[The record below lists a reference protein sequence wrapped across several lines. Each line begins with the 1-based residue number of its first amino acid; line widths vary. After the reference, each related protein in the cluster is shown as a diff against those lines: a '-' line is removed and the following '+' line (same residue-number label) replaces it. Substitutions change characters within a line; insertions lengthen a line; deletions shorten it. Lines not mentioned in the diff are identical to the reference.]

1 VKFGYDLF
9 KTIAVEKNRFEM
21 HRNIFRTHFFT
32 CNKNLTGFDIGYL
45 DRNSL
50 IELIFE
56 VN

>member
-1 VKFGYDLF
+1 MKFGYDLF